1 MIEQPTALIDSL
13 LFRRV
18 LGHFASG
25 VTVVTAVDTE
35 GDARGITVSAFSS
48 VSLAPP
54 LVLVCVEN
62 RAAFCE
68 VITTAKHFAVN
79 LLSSAQQHLSEHFAS
94 KQISKFE
101 GINYEL
107 GVTGAPLLAGTLGN
121 VECSRYELLEGGDH
135 IIVLGKVE
143 YLTVNGG
150 EPLIHFAGKYRF
162 LQTRDA

>member
-1 MIEQPTALIDSL
+1 MTEQSTALIDSR

-35 GDARGITVSAFSS
+35 GNARGITVSAFSS

-54 LVLVCVEN
+54 LILVCIES

-68 VITTAKHFAVN
+68 VITTANHFAVN
-79 LLSSAQQHLSEHFAS
+79 LLSSAQQQLSEHFAS

-101 GINYEL
+101 GIDYEL
-107 GVTGAPLLAGTLGN
+107 GVTGAPLLAGTLGY

-135 IIVLGKVE
+135 AIVLGKVE
-143 YLTVNGG
+143 HLAVNGS

-162 LQTRDA
+162 LQTHDA